1 MLVERPQ
8 STKASPTTGH
18 SDSPSNGMSGLSAP
32 HNPATT
38 GARNKCSS
46 SWYCRISLDHA
57 TNYQIG
63 RAKQNAKEVWAHHK
77 PLLGNLINCYLAR
90 TVPVPRNID
99 IEHCSHLLSYLFVYV
114 FFFSF
119 SYFCNS
125 AWPLYQLCISETR
138 LVSHFILLFG
148 EGWGGGCHVTVAL
161 QPMYFRHVFGG
172 SQMIVCEKYETRNLT
187 CIVGFH
193 MTLHYVVAQRS
204 QSIDWWKKQHAYG
217 IEKYR
222 ALKYS
227 PLILKLKVTFTKRL
241 SFKTTFKGHSIIM
254 YLNHASTKDVTNTQN
269 QC

>member
-1 MLVERPQ
+1 
-8 STKASPTTGH
+8 
-18 SDSPSNGMSGLSAP
+18 MSGLSAP

-46 SWYCRISLDHA
+46 SWYCRTSLDHA

-148 EGWGGGCHVTVAL
+148 EGWGGG
-161 QPMYFRHVFGG
+161 
-172 SQMIVCEKYETRNLT
+172 
-187 CIVGFH
+187 
-193 MTLHYVVAQRS
+193 
-204 QSIDWWKKQHAYG
+204 
-217 IEKYR
+217 
-222 ALKYS
+222 
-227 PLILKLKVTFTKRL
+227 
-241 SFKTTFKGHSIIM
+241 
-254 YLNHASTKDVTNTQN
+254 DVTLLLRYSL
-269 QC
+269 CIFVMYSEVPRW